1 MLCCLLLEKKPV
13 LFQSNDTYWLRPLTE
28 FVLILK
34 EQRMQH
40 DEQDMLTRPENLVLP
55 SCFGGFSVAK
65 VFFLFSCYICK
76 TFVCLLIFLNFL
88 QYRCQFLFDLWVSIN
103 VPLVSAPLFCSRL
116 LYTKIVYPVH
126 ESSHRIQV
134 VRDWVNM
141 ISCFTTPH
149 KAIESKELF
158 LV

>member
-1 MLCCLLLEKKPV
+1 MLPSTRKKA
-13 LFQSNDTYWLRPLTE
+13 RPLSIE
-28 FVLILK
+28 WYLLIKTSHRVCTYIKRTKDATWWAGYAYPSGESSFTL
-34 EQRMQH
+34 
-40 DEQDMLTRPENLVLP
+40 LFLVGLVLLR
-55 SCFGGFSVAK
+55 F
-65 VFFLFSCYICK
+65 FFLFSCYICK